1 MLLNILGF
9 VQGLK
14 WACSQSHAFITTLSI
29 YQKFNNVQHY
39 SWNQHVQIWYL
50 PNLCRDENWKLVTSW
65 RLFLELIGCM
75 VFSRCYLHFMEIDL
89 YCISI
94 IQNQMERRK
103 LSPFFLLLLEQS
115 CDPSPFSLHQP
126 FQNLKIDFFFKFL
139 WLYCWWT

>member
-39 SWNQHVQIWYL
+39 SWNQDVQIWYL

-115 CDPSPFSLHQP
+115 CDPSPLSLHQP
-126 FQNLKIDFFFKFL
+126 FQNLKIDFFF
-139 WLYCWWT
+139 